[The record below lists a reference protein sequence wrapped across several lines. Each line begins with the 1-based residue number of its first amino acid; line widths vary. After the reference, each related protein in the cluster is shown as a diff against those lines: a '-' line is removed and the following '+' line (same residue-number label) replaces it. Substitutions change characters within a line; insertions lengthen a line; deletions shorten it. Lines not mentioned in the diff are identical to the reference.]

1 MTEVFAGEDG
11 FLGVCRDAFDQL
23 HDATKDYE
31 DGLDELENTGRIDFE
46 SIGEGIDQNIERT
59 QQLITD
65 NNELINSY
73 EQELSAIN
81 NVIGELDNLVDKYN
95 AAKDAAIAATKAAY
109 EYWSEQQRQAADAA
123 NKQNAKFSAS
133 SSSSSDNNSNSGSN
147 GSGDSGSRGDGNLV
161 VGDTAT
167 FNGQYYYDS
176 YGTKPIGSKYAGV
189 ADGIVIDRVTNNPYG
204 IHIHSADGKYK
215 DLGWI
220 KKSQLS
226 GYDTGGYTGTWGN
239 DGRLA
244 LLHQKE
250 LVLNKEDTANMLDA
264 VNIIRNITGLLGNS
278 VLGKLAAATAG
289 NFGANVGNDVLEQNV
304 HIDAQFPNVK
314 DSREI
319 EEALNN
325 LVNMASMR
333 ANKR

>member
-226 GYDTGGYTGTWGN
+226 GYDTGGYTGT
-239 DGRLA
+239 
-244 LLHQKE
+244 
-250 LVLNKEDTANMLDA
+250 
-264 VNIIRNITGLLGNS
+264 
-278 VLGKLAAATAG
+278 
-289 NFGANVGNDVLEQNV
+289 
-304 HIDAQFPNVK
+304 
-314 DSREI
+314 
-319 EEALNN
+319 
-325 LVNMASMR
+325 
-333 ANKR
+333 

>member
-123 NKQNAKFSAS
+123 NKENAKSSAS
-133 SSSSSDNNSNSGSN
+133 SSSSSNNNSNSGSS
-147 GSGDSGSRGDGNLV
+147 GSGGSGSRGDGNLV

-176 YGTKPIGSKYAGV
+176 YGTSPAGSKYSGV
-189 ADGIVIDRVTNNPYG
+189 ANGIVVDRIVGNPYG
-204 IHIHSADGKYK
+204 IHIHSADGKYR
-215 DLGWI
+215 DLG
-220 KKSQLS
+220 
-226 GYDTGGYTGTWGN
+226 
-239 DGRLA
+239 
-244 LLHQKE
+244 
-250 LVLNKEDTANMLDA
+250 
-264 VNIIRNITGLLGNS
+264 
-278 VLGKLAAATAG
+278 
-289 NFGANVGNDVLEQNV
+289 
-304 HIDAQFPNVK
+304 
-314 DSREI
+314 
-319 EEALNN
+319 
-325 LVNMASMR
+325 
-333 ANKR
+333 